1 MLLIIETHELEMYGA
16 LCFMDGIHD
25 EMKLINRFLL
35 YFERDFE
42 TIFERMKFL
51 LKV

>member
-1 MLLIIETHELEMYGA
+1 MLLIIEAHKLEIYGA
-16 LCFMDGIHD
+16 DGIHD
-25 EMKLINRFLL
+25 EMKLINGSLL

-42 TIFERMKFL
+42 TIFKRMKFL

>member
-1 MLLIIETHELEMYGA
+1 MLLIIETHELEIYGA
-16 LCFMDGIHD
+16 DGIHD
-25 EMKLINRFLL
+25 EMKLINKSLP